1 MPDIEELKQ
10 EVVNSQIWRS
20 IFRGGLWSDTP
31 RDRANHMIGNV
42 WLHIQPTKVRKRALE
57 WTYTWGLGGLS
68 FFLFLVLVCS
78 GVLLMFYYRPVPNLA
93 FRDIKDL
100 TYAVTMGKFLRNIHR
115 WAAQAMVMVVI
126 LHMLRVFLTGSYKR
140 PREFN
145 WCVGVLLLTLTM
157 FLSFTGYLL
166 PWDQLALWAVTVGTN
181 MAGATPFIGNAGP
194 FGASVM
200 HMSMNNDIRFVLL
213 GGTTVGANTLVRFY
227 VMHCVAVPLLLGV
240 LIILHFW
247 RVRKDGFSAAPYG
260 EVTEP
265 KIDTWPNLIK
275 RQYVAAAACLL
286 ILMIWA
292 LMVNAPLDV
301 IANPHATPN
310 PEKAPWYFVGLQD
323 MLYYFDPWI
332 AGVMVPNLIIVGL
345 MAIPFI
351 DPSPKG
357 VGRYALKERP
367 FASTMFLM
375 GILLWFAFIFMGEF
389 CRGPNFMWYWPWQ
402 SWLMQMPA
410 PKEAWSLFGPH
421 GVGRYPTA
429 AGLAVLAAGF
439 GAIMVLPKMIKAQ
452 LSLIKATLACAVGL
466 GLFILI
472 LHYGLH
478 MDFGQGGWIFG
489 FGLFVAFFGVLIPQR
504 YIRNLDWARYLVTM
518 ALVASM
524 MGLFVKICAREA
536 FNIKYLVTMPAIYLN
551 I

>member
-1 MPDIEELKQ
+1 MPDIEELKK

-20 IFRGGLWSDTP
+20 IFRGGIWSDTP

-42 WLHIQPTKVRKRALE
+42 WMHIQPAKVRKRALE
-57 WTYTWGLGGLS
+57 WTYTWGLGGIS
-68 FFLFLVLVCS
+68 FFLFLVLVAS
-78 GVLLMFYYRPVPNLA
+78 GVLLMFYYRPVPGLA

-100 TYAVTMGKFLRNIHR
+100 TYAVTLGKFLRNVHR
-115 WAAQAMVMVVI
+115 WAAQAMVLIVI

-145 WCVGVLLLTLTM
+145 WCVGVILLTLTL

-181 MAGATPFIGNAGP
+181 MAGATPFLGNAGP
-194 FGASVM
+194 FGASLM
-200 HMSMNNDIRFVLL
+200 HMQMNNDIRFVLL

-227 VMHCVAVPLLLGV
+227 VLHCVAVPLLLGV

-265 KIDTWPNLIK
+265 KLDTWPNLIK
-275 RQYVAAAACLL
+275 REYIAAAACLL
-286 ILMIWA
+286 VLMVWA
-292 LMVNAPLDV
+292 LLVNAPLDV

-310 PEKAPWYFVGLQD
+310 PEKAPWYFVGLQE

-332 AGVMVPNLIIVGL
+332 AGVMVPNVIIVGL

-357 VGRYALKERP
+357 IGRYSFKERP
-367 FASTMFLM
+367 FANTMFLL
-375 GILLWFAFIFMGEF
+375 GIIMWFIFIFMGEF

-402 SWLMQMPA
+402 SWLLQKPA
-410 PKEAWSLFGPH
+410 PLATWDLFGPA
-421 GVGRYPTA
+421 GVGKYPTIL
-429 AGLAVLAAGF
+429 GLALIGAAFSGVVL
-439 GAIMVLPKMIKAQ
+439 LPKLIKKN
-452 LSLIKATLACAVGL
+452 LSLVKATLGCAVGFSL
-466 GLFILI
+466 VALI
-472 LHYGLH
+472 LRYGAHVPLSH
-478 MDFGQGGWIFG
+478 GAWIVFFGTFIS
-489 FGLFVAFFGVLIPQR
+489 FFGVLIPQR
-504 YIRNLDWARYLVTM
+504 HIRHLDWARYLVTM
-518 ALVASM
+518 ILVACT
-524 MGLFVKICAREA
+524 MGLLVKICARLA
-536 FNIKYLVTMPAIYLN
+536 FNIKYLVTIPSVFLN